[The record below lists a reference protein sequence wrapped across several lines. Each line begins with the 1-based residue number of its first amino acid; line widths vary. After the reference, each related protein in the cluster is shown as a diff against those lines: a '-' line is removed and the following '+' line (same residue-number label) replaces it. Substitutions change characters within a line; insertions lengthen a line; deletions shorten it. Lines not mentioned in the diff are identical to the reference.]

1 MPSLFKRGANLET
14 GKDWFGGILL
24 PAHTALTSASFPGKR
39 GVGVTPWT
47 QCGCSVGSTG
57 WGNEARGSIGE
68 MWVLKEVGKMLF
80 LTANRPFPFLERLFA
95 GWWAEGG
102 TAFKC
107 I

>member
-1 MPSLFKRGANLET
+1 MQRGQHWV
-14 GKDWFGGILL
+14 GKLR
-24 PAHTALTSASFPGKR
+24 H
-39 GVGVTPWT
+39 
-47 QCGCSVGSTG
+47 
-57 WGNEARGSIGE
+57 EAGLGE
-68 MWVLKEVGKMLF
+68 MWVLKEVVKMLF